1 MVIRKT
7 SNPRLT
13 ENEKVIQNIMQ
24 QGVSDLLKE
33 NPRFTNY
40 QTYIVEHI
48 DKKGVQGK
56 FNEIY
61 ETSKQQGMKVQDARK
76 KAYVETTN
84 YVASGNLL
92 DEKGKTLILREGK
105 LERSLFEKI
114 KNPFKRFN
122 GQQYLNDT
130 IETFGNLLD
139 MMKQENYKI
148 PEIEKPLENLYR
160 LGFASPAIA
169 LLAESNLIDK
179 KKEKYLMKNL
189 YETIKQNTNEVVTGI
204 EKYIIPQK
212 VVASIIGLIG
222 TFLVFSNLKI
232 TGAVIG
238 GDSTI
243 TLGLAGSFMIFF
255 GLLLFLRPL
264 KKSFKK

>member
-1 MVIRKT
+1 MVMKKT

-13 ENEKVIQNIMQ
+13 ENEKVVQSILQ
-24 QGVSDLLKE
+24 QGVNDLLKE
-33 NPRFTNY
+33 NPRFVNY
-40 QTYIVEHI
+40 QSYLVEHVDRAGI
-48 DKKGVQGK
+48 KEK

-61 ETSKQQGMKVQDARK
+61 ETNKQQGMKVQEARK
-76 KAYVETTN
+76 KAYVETTS

-114 KNPFKRFN
+114 KNPFKKFS

-130 IETFGNLLD
+130 TETFGNLLNI
-139 MMKQENYKI
+139 MKQGDYNL

-243 TLGLAGSFMIFF
+243 TMGLAGSFMIFF